1 MEGFYF
7 KFHMNSHLF
16 MPSVI
21 TLNSAQMEAV
31 LTTEG
36 PLMIIAGAGT
46 GKTRVITSR
55 IVHLINKLKID
66 PKHIMA
72 LTFTEKAA
80 AEMEERVDIMMPLS
94 YEGAFIG
101 TFHAFCDT
109 VLRESGFHMGI
120 DPSYKII
127 NQARQWLLLK
137 NNLFDL
143 DLDYYRP
150 LNNPSKFIN
159 ILISHF
165 SRLKD
170 EDIKPETYLELANT
184 KILSASTAAEVET
197 AKQMMEI
204 AGVYGK
210 YQNIKLVS
218 GVMDF
223 GDLQY
228 YVLRLFEK
236 SPGVLEHYRNRFKYI
251 LVDEYQD
258 TNFAQ
263 NKIVMMLAGATGNIA
278 VVGDDDQSI
287 YKWRGASLSN
297 LLSFEKA
304 YPNVKKVV
312 LNDNYRSAQKILDL
326 SHFVIQKNNPDR
338 LEARQNINK
347 KLVAACA
354 NGESE
359 IKLTHYSNY
368 LEEARDTARKI
379 MELAERGN
387 YGNIAILVRANQH
400 ATAFTE
406 VLKAEGIPFNIRDTQ
421 SLTKFEEIKDLL
433 AFLRFVHKP
442 YNDVA
447 FARLLSMELF
457 GIPMHE
463 MLDIFKRAREDDYKP
478 VFYYLKDSFKQQ
490 SISVNDAHE
499 LVKNLFN
506 LLDNLLNFSRRQSI
520 GRIIGEFLD
529 KSGYF
534 KSLTKDAD
542 ANADKLKRIAGL
554 LELAYDF
561 EFESDDGSVKT
572 FLDYLDSMDEAG
584 GLKDDSQFFDDNAV
598 SILTVHSAK
607 GLEFDN
613 VFLPCMVA
621 QRFPSTSRQEP
632 LEIPAELIEEKVT
645 ERESNLPE
653 ERRLFYVACTRARKN
668 LYISYSDKYEG
679 NKKWKVSPFVTE
691 ALESGLITETDFCS
705 VGDQISQMPISSNE
719 NRVHKGLID
728 TATDRVG
735 IERYVPEIHI
745 NRLSYSQIDAFKT
758 CPLKYKFRY
767 IFKIPTP
774 SPHAANFGTS
784 VHDTVNL
791 FYRNIGEGVEPTMDL
806 LTDLYEKCWIGGGY
820 LSKAHE
826 NARKQKGRE
835 MMEIFFN
842 HEKEDGFKVPAFM
855 ERNFRLKV
863 GGVAFSG
870 RIDRID
876 RLEDGNF
883 EVIDYKTGSSKRD
896 VNLKKDLQLSVYA
909 LACRDVFRLNVSKY
923 SLFYLED
930 SYKASTVRSDEDI
943 ESVKSVLEDIAGEMK
958 KSNFEATPGFN
969 CGYCE
974 YRILC
979 DKAQ

>member
-1 MEGFYF
+1 
-7 KFHMNSHLF
+7 

-31 LTTEG
+31 STTEG

-46 GKTRVITSR
+46 GKTGVITSR
-55 IVHLINKLKID
+55 IVHLINELKID
-66 PKHIMA
+66 PKHILA

-80 AEMEERVDIMMPLS
+80 AEMEERVDMMMPLS

-109 VLRESGFHMGI
+109 VLRESGFHIGI

-127 NQARQWLLLK
+127 NQARQWLLIK

-143 DLDYYRP
+143 GLDYYRP
-150 LNNPSKFIN
+150 LNNPAKFIN
-159 ILISHF
+159 MLISHF

-170 EDIKPETYLELANT
+170 EDIRPETYLELANA
-184 KILSASTAAEVET
+184 KKLSATTDVESES
-197 AKQMMEI
+197 AVQMMEI

-210 YQNIKLVS
+210 YQDIKVAG
-218 GVMDF
+218 GVLDF

-236 SPGVLEHYRNRFKYI
+236 SPGVLEYYRNRFKYI

-263 NKIVMMLAGATGNIA
+263 NKIVMMLAGANGNIA

-297 LLSFEKA
+297 LLSFELSF
-304 YPNVKKVV
+304 PNVKKVI

-326 SHFVIQKNNPDR
+326 SHFVIQRNNPER
-338 LEARQNINK
+338 LEYRQNINK
-347 KLVAACA
+347 QLVAAGD

-368 LEEARDTARKI
+368 LEEARDTARKVL
-379 MELAERGN
+379 ELAGQCN

-400 ATAFTE
+400 ASPFTE
-406 VLKAEGIPFNIRDTQ
+406 VFKEAGIPFNVRDTQ

-433 AFLRFVHKP
+433 AFLRFVYKP

-463 MLDIFKRAREDDYKP
+463 VLDIFKRARDDDYKP
-478 VFYYLKDSFKQQ
+478 GFYYLKDSFKQQ

-499 LVKNLFN
+499 LVKKLFN
-506 LLDNLLNFSRRQSI
+506 LLDELLNFSRRQSI

-534 KSLTKDAD
+534 KALAKDAD
-542 ANADKLKRIAGL
+542 VNADKLKRIARF
-554 LELAYDF
+554 LEIAHDF
-561 EFESDDGSVKT
+561 EFESGDNSVRT

-584 GLKDDSQFFDDNAV
+584 GLKDDSQCIDDNAV
-598 SILTVHSAK
+598 SILTIHSAK
-607 GLEFDN
+607 GLEFDH
-613 VFLPCMVA
+613 VFLPSMVA
-621 QRFPSTSRQEP
+621 QRFPSTSRREP
-632 LEIPAELIEEKVT
+632 LEIPSELIEERVA
-645 ERESNLPE
+645 ENESNLPE

-691 ALESGLITETDFCS
+691 ALESGIVEESEFCS
-705 VGDQISQMPISSNE
+705 DGGRPSGMSVSSLDE
-719 NRVHKGLID
+719 RVHQGLIEAED
-728 TATDRVG
+728 GQRG
-735 IERYVPEIHI
+735 IAGYVPELII

-774 SPHAANFGTS
+774 SPHAANFGSS
-784 VHDTVNL
+784 VHDAVNR
-791 FYRNIGEGVEPTMDL
+791 FYRNIGEGEKPTMDL
-806 LTDLYEKCWIGGGY
+806 LAELYEKCWIGGGY

-826 NARKQKGRE
+826 NARKQKGLE

-842 HEKEDGFKVPAFM
+842 HEKENDFKVPAFM

-863 GGVAFSG
+863 AGVAFSG

-876 RLEDGNF
+876 RLEDGSF

-930 SYKASTVRSDEDI
+930 SYKASTARSNEEI
-943 ESVKSVLEDIAGEMK
+943 ENVKTVLDDIAEEMK
-958 KSNFEATPGFN
+958 KSDFDATPGFN

>member
-1 MEGFYF
+1 MEL
-7 KFHMNSHLF
+7 HLF
-16 MPSVI
+16 SEMIEPTVLR
-21 TLNSAQMEAV
+21 LNSAQTEAV
-31 LTTEG
+31 TSTEG
-36 PLMIIAGAGT
+36 SLMIIAGAGT
-46 GKTRVITSR
+46 GKTGVITSR
-55 IVHLINKLKID
+55 IVHLINELKID
-66 PKHIMA
+66 PKHILA

-80 AEMEERVDIMMPLS
+80 AEMEERVDMMMPLS
-94 YEGAFIG
+94 YEGAYIG

-109 VLRESGFHMGI
+109 VLRESGFHVGI

-127 NQARQWLLLK
+127 NQARQWLLIK

-143 DLDYYRP
+143 GLDYYRP
-150 LNNPSKFIN
+150 LNNPAKFIN
-159 ILISHF
+159 MLISHF

-170 EDIKPETYLELANT
+170 EDIRPETYLELANA
-184 KILSASTAAEVET
+184 KRLSATTEAEAEL
-197 AKQMMEI
+197 AGQMMEI

-210 YQNIKLVS
+210 YQDIKLAH
-218 GVMDF
+218 GFLDF

-326 SHFVIQKNNPDR
+326 SHFVIQRNNPER
-338 LEARQNINK
+338 LEHRQNINK
-347 KLVAACA
+347 KLVAAGE

-359 IKLTHYSNY
+359 IKLTHYANY
-368 LEEARDTARKI
+368 LEEARDTSRKI
-379 MELAERGN
+379 MELSEQGN
-387 YGNIAILVRANQH
+387 FGNIAILVRANQH
-400 ATAFTE
+400 AAAFTE
-406 VLKAEGIPFNIRDTQ
+406 VFKAAGIPFNVRDTQ

-463 MLDIFKRAREDDYKP
+463 VLDIFKRARDDDYKP
-478 VFYYLKDSFKQQ
+478 GFYYLKDSLKQQ

-506 LLDNLLNFSRRQSI
+506 LLDELLNFSRRQSI

-542 ANADKLKRIAGL
+542 ANADKLKRIARL
-554 LELAYDF
+554 LEIAHDF
-561 EFESDDGSVKT
+561 EFESGDNSVKT

-607 GLEFDN
+607 GLEFDH

-621 QRFPSTSRQEP
+621 QRFPSTSRREP

-645 ERESNLPE
+645 ENESNLPE

-668 LYISYSDKYEG
+668 LYISFSDKYEG

-691 ALESGLITETDFCS
+691 ALESGIITETKFFAD
-705 VGDQISQMPISSNE
+705 GNQISGMPISKDD
-719 NRVHKGLID
+719 RVHKGLIE
-728 TATDRVG
+728 TADSPGG
-735 IERYVPEIHI
+735 IEEYIPELNIS
-745 NRLSYSQIDAFKT
+745 RLSYSQIDAFKT

-774 SPHAANFGTS
+774 SPHAANFGSS
-784 VHDTVNL
+784 VHDTVNR
-791 FYRNIGEGVEPTMDL
+791 FYQNISEGVEPTMDL
-806 LTDLYEKCWIGGGY
+806 LADLYEKCWIGGGY

-842 HEKEDGFKVPAFM
+842 HEKENGFKVPAFM

-876 RLEDGNF
+876 RLEDGSF

-930 SYKASTVRSDEDI
+930 SYKASTVRSNE
-943 ESVKSVLEDIAGEMK
+943 EVENVKTVLEDIAGEMK
-958 KSNFEATPGFN
+958 KSDFAATPGFN